1 MAIPVEK
8 MFDDILAPK
17 ENKYEN
23 EGTDN
28 MTAILIRLNKK
39 EKEKEIDVEGIAYAV
54 VKHLSS
60 ETPYPEESS
69 YESILELLRLYLKG
83 KRLLTKAYNNKTKR

>member
-23 EGTDN
+23 KGTDN
-28 MTAILIRLNKK
+28 MTAILIRLNKR
-39 EKEKEIDVEGIAYAV
+39 EIDVDVEKIASAV
-54 VKHLSS
+54 VHHLSS
-60 ETPYPEESS
+60 ESPYPEESS
-69 YESILELLRLYLKG
+69 YEDIVEVLRLYLKG
-83 KRLLTKAYNNKTKR
+83 RRLLTKAFNNKTKR